1 MLFVYNTKKNPLEF
15 AVSRGLVFIFSF
27 GFFGPQVQ
35 APISGVWQSDFS
47 RREILCHVTG
57 I

>member
-1 MLFVYNTKKNPLEF
+1 MLFLYNTKKNPLEF

-27 GFFGPQVQ
+27 GLFGPQVQ

-47 RREILCHVTG
+47 RREILCHVIG

>member
-27 GFFGPQVQ
+27 GFLVLRYNKPPSVAYGNR
-35 APISGVWQSDFS
+35 ISQSEKYS
-47 RREILCHVTG
+47 AT
-57 I
+57 